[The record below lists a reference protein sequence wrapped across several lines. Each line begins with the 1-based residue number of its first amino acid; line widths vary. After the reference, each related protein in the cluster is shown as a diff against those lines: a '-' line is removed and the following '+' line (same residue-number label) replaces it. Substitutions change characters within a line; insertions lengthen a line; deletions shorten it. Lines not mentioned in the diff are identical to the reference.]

1 MNHND
6 EILLDFL
13 KKQKSYTSI
22 DEICDSTNLSRRT
35 VYNCLD
41 RIEKHFKDKSIS
53 YKINKKYGRGLK
65 LEMYT
70 NNEYDQTLNLI
81 IIDLLND
88 NLSTISSIMSS
99 YNISYYS
106 VNKYLLEIENI
117 FDSYKIDLYIRE
129 KIGIVIDDR
138 FSNKYDLLRDLL
150 IKSPTND
157 VFDKYFAKLLDTID
171 IDKINSIIYVF
182 SIKYNID
189 EKIHRLLKAH
199 IYYLINKKLYESVE
213 IADSHYQIY
222 AINMV
227 NLMKVHYKVSK
238 ENILANYLIE
248 VFKEIDLRSSFIYD
262 EDIITNANNFI
273 NLLKEHLPY
282 ENNKYLFDSKEKENL
297 IRKHLLLMF
306 SRIKKGD
313 KIKNPIYDDIIKKQA
328 FYFNEVM
335 NVSEEFY
342 DLFKIKIPLYEIA
355 YIVIY
360 ILSFEKDISQKQKA
374 VIISDFTG
382 GINKYLKTILETNLN
397 RIDFE
402 KIISYKEFVKQ
413 NFDDYLIFSTIDL
426 SIKDYFKIPIA
437 NDNSFDIVDL
447 KKDLYVE
454 NKFINIFRK
463 DTSNFDLNL
472 NSKYDALKYVA
483 NTLFVKYLVDEN
495 YFESLLRREEVESTE
510 IGSKFALV
518 HGNPKF
524 IQKSSLSYI
533 KLKNPIK
540 WKIDMVQYIFVIAV
554 KPEDYNKYAMKEF
567 FKIINLLLDNG
578 DIEQINSYEDL
589 INLFFRYIL

>member
-13 KKQKSYTSI
+13 KKQKSYKSI

-35 VYNCLD
+35 IYNCLD
-41 RIEKHFKDKSIS
+41 RIEEHFRDKSIS
-53 YKINKKYGRGLK
+53 YKINKKYGKGLK
-65 LEMYT
+65 LDIYT
-70 NNEYDQTLNLI
+70 NNEYNQTLNLI
-81 IIDLLND
+81 IIDLLIN
-88 NLSTISSIMSS
+88 NLTTISSIMSS
-99 YNISYYS
+99 YNLSYYS

-117 FDSYKIDLYIRE
+117 FDSYKINLYVRE

-138 FSNKYDLLRDLL
+138 SSNKYNLLRDLL

-157 VFDKYFAKLLDTID
+157 IFDKYYDKIIDRID

-189 EKIHRLLKAH
+189 KRIHRLLKAH
-199 IYYLINKKLYESVE
+199 IYYLINKNLSYPVKLE
-213 IADSHYQIY
+213 DSHYQVY
-222 AINMV
+222 AINMI

-248 VFKEIDLRSSFIYD
+248 VFKEIDLRSYFIYD
-262 EDIITNANNFI
+262 EDIIINANNFI
-273 NLLKEHLPY
+273 NLLKEHLSY
-282 ENNKYLFDSKEKENL
+282 ENNKYLFDSEEKENL

-313 KIKNPIYDDIIKKQA
+313 NINNPIYDDIIKKQA

-335 NVSEEFY
+335 NVSEDFY
-342 DLFKIKIPLYEIA
+342 DLFRIKIPLYEIA

-360 ILSFEKDISQKQKA
+360 ILSFEKDNYQKQKA
-374 VIISDFTG
+374 VIISNFTG
-382 GINKYLKTILETNLN
+382 GINQYLKTILETNLN

-402 KIISYKEFVKQ
+402 KIISYEDFVKQ
-413 NFDDYLIFSTIDL
+413 NFDDCLIFSTIDL
-426 SIKDYFKIPIA
+426 NIEDYFKIPIA

-447 KKDLYVE
+447 KKYLYVE

-463 DTSNFDLNL
+463 DTSNFDLYL
-472 NSKYDALKYVA
+472 NNKYDTLKYVA
-483 NTLFVKYLVDEN
+483 NTLYKKYLVDEN

-540 WKIDMVQYIFVIAV
+540 WKIDMVQYIFVIAA
-554 KPEDYNKYAMKEF
+554 KPEDYNKYSMKEF

-578 DIEQINSYEDL
+578 DIEQINSYEEL